1 MIAKFNTNGIG
12 ATAPTSAP
20 SSVGDGKSMTN
31 TIVVL
36 GLIFIAGYIAYQYFI
51 KPKQEEN
58 SLPES
63 DWGNS

>member
-1 MIAKFNTNGIG
+1 MIAKFNTNGVG
-12 ATAPTSAP
+12 TPAPTSAP
-20 SSVGDGKSMTN
+20 VSSGDGKSITN

-63 DWGNS
+63 DLGNS